1 MTETPYSL
9 DRVAI
14 RMVKEPPLYSSTPV
28 RSPDDAVRLMAEM
41 LKGYD
46 REVFCIV
53 NFRNDMT
60 PINMNIVS
68 MGTLNASLVHPREI
82 LKSSILS
89 NAAHVMAFH
98 NHPSGSLSPSQE
110 DIQITDRLQ
119 KLLDLAGIP
128 LLDHI
133 IIGNGDRYYSFRENQ
148 TLPVSENRFATAPEQ
163 IHFSPVP
170 EMMVA
175 ESTVPGKTADSNRKI
190 ESRADRVKAITDKLE
205 AGIAALFQSETYKAY
220 LSTMAKFHN
229 YSLNN
234 TLLIAMQKPDATLVA
249 GYQAWQKQHQ
259 RHVRKGEKG
268 IQIIAPSPYKA
279 KKEREV
285 LDPTTGRPKLDAQ
298 GKPVKETVEVEYPAF
313 RVATVFDVSQT
324 EGKELPS
331 LGVDELS
338 GKVDGYSRLLT
349 ALKEICPVP
358 IGFEQ
363 IGSGA
368 KGYYHTT
375 EQRIALQEG
384 MSEMQTVKTL
394 IHEMAHQRLH
404 SHEKEKPREERL
416 SARSKEVEAE
426 SVAYTVCQ
434 HFGIDTSDYSFG
446 YIAGWSSGKETAEL
460 KESLSKIRDAASEM
474 ITVIEAKLTEME
486 KAPELAAIPET
497 IPEMTTEKAARASES
512 SVRQTAGK
520 ESEKS
525 SVLQDLTA
533 KKADPKKPGHG
544 RKKPVRT
551 EEAR

>member
-28 RSPDDAVRLMAEM
+28 SSPDDAVRLMAEM

-175 ESTVPGKTADSNRKI
+175 ESTVLGKTADSNGKS

-259 RHVRKGEKG
+259 RHVKKGEKG

-285 LDPTTGRPKLDAQ
+285 LDPATGRPKLDAQ
-298 GKPVKETVEVEYPAF
+298 GKPVREIVEVEYPAF

-331 LGVDELS
+331 LGVDELT
-338 GKVDGYSRLLT
+338 GKVDSYGKLLS
-349 ALKEICPVP
+349 ALTEACPVP

-363 IGSGA
+363 IESGA

-375 EQRIALQEG
+375 EHRIALQEG
-384 MSEMQTVKTL
+384 MSEAQTVKTL

-460 KESLSKIRDAASEM
+460 KASLGKIRDAASEM
-474 ITVIEAKLTEME
+474 ITEIEAKLNEME
-486 KAPELAAIPET
+486 KAPELAVIPET
-497 IPEMTTEKAARASES
+497 APEMTPDKAAKTSGKDARQTVGREDEKA
-512 SVRQTAGK
+512 
-520 ESEKS
+520 
-525 SVLQDLTA
+525 SVLKELTA
-533 KKADPKKPGHG
+533 KKAEPKDPGRS
-544 RKKPVRT
+544 RKKP
-551 EEAR
+551 ARREQFR

>member
-14 RMVKEPPLYSSTPV
+14 RMVKEPPLYSSTPI

-163 IHFSPVP
+163 IQFSPVP

-175 ESTVPGKTADSNRKI
+175 ESTVLGKTADSNRKI

-205 AGIAALFQSETYKAY
+205 TGIAALFQSETYKAY
-220 LSTMAKFHN
+220 LSTMSKFHN

-259 RHVRKGEKG
+259 RHVKKGEKG

-285 LDPTTGRPKLDAQ
+285 LDPATGRPKLDAQ
-298 GKPVKETVEVEYPAF
+298 GKPVREIVEVEYPAF

-331 LGVDELS
+331 LGVDELT
-338 GKVDGYSRLLT
+338 GKVDSYGKLLS
-349 ALKEICPVP
+349 ALTETCPVP
-358 IGFEQ
+358 IGFEE

-375 EQRIALQEG
+375 EHRIALQEG
-384 MSEMQTVKTL
+384 MSEAQTVKTL

-416 SARSKEVEAE
+416 NARSKEVEAE

-460 KESLSKIRDAASEM
+460 KASLGKIRDAASEM
-474 ITVIEAKLTEME
+474 ITEIEAKLNEME
-486 KAPELAAIPET
+486 KAPELAVIPET
-497 IPEMTTEKAARASES
+497 APEMTPDKAAKTSGKDARQTVGREDEKA
-512 SVRQTAGK
+512 
-520 ESEKS
+520 
-525 SVLQDLTA
+525 SVLKELTA
-533 KKADPKKPGHG
+533 KKAEPKDPGRS
-544 RKKPVRT
+544 RKKSARR

>member
-1 MTETPYSL
+1 MTEKPYSL
-9 DRVAI
+9 DKVAI

-28 RSPDDAVRLMAEM
+28 RSPDDAVRLVSEM

-46 REVFCIV
+46 REVFCLV
-53 NFRNDMT
+53 NFRNDMS

-68 MGTLNASLVHPREI
+68 VGTLNASIAHPRDI
-82 LKSSILS
+82 LKSPVLS
-89 NAAHVMAFH
+89 NAASVMIFH
-98 NHPSGSLSPSQE
+98 NHPSGSLEPSKE
-110 DIQITDRLQ
+110 DVQVTDKLQ
-119 KLLDLAGIP
+119 KLFSLVEIP

-133 IIGNGDRYYSFRENQ
+133 IIGTGDRYYSFRENR
-148 TLPVSENRFATAPEQ
+148 TLPVSEQHYVTDASQLQFDV
-163 IHFSPVP
+163 VP
-170 EMMVA
+170 GMMVA
-175 ESTVPGKTADSNRKI
+175 EPAPALA
-190 ESRADRVKAITDKLE
+190 ADRKDRIKAITDKLE

-234 TLLIAMQKPDATLVA
+234 TLLIAMQRPDATLVA

-259 RHVRKGEKG
+259 RHVKKGEKG

-285 LDPTTGRPKLDAQ
+285 LDPGTGRPKLDAQ
-298 GKPVKETVEVEYPAF
+298 GKPVTEIVEVEYPAF

-331 LGVDELS
+331 LGVDELA
-338 GKVDGYSRLLT
+338 GKVDGYSQLLT
-349 ALKEICPVP
+349 ALKETCPVP

-375 EQRIALQEG
+375 EHRIALQEG

-426 SVAYTVCQ
+426 SVAYTICQ

-460 KESLSKIRDAASEM
+460 KESLGKIREAASEM
-474 ITVIEAKLTEME
+474 ITEIEAKLAEME

-497 IPEMTTEKAARASES
+497 MPEKAAKEFHSRT
-512 SVRQTAGK
+512 RQG
-520 ESEKS
+520 SEKDLEKT
-525 SVLQDLTA
+525 SVLKDLTA
-533 KKADPKKPGHG
+533 KKTGSGREGCG
-544 RKKPVRT
+544 RKKPART
-551 EEAR
+551 EESR

>member
-1 MTETPYSL
+1 MAPKPYTL
-9 DRVAI
+9 DKVAI
-14 RMVKEPPLYSSTPV
+14 RMVKEPPLYSETPV

-53 NFRNDMT
+53 NFRNDMS

-68 MGTLNASLVHPREI
+68 MGTLNASLIHPREI
-82 LKSSILS
+82 LKSPILS

-98 NHPSGSLSPSQE
+98 NHPTGSLTPSQE
-110 DIQITDRLQ
+110 DIQTTDRLQ
-119 KLLDLAGIP
+119 KLFDLAGIP

-163 IHFSPVP
+163 VHFSPVP
-170 EMMVA
+170 GMMVA
-175 ESTVPGKTADSNRKI
+175 EGTAVPGKAAESKGKS
-190 ESRADRVKAITDKLE
+190 ESRADRIKAITDKLE

-220 LSTMAKFHN
+220 LSTMSKFHN

-234 TLLIAMQKPDATLVA
+234 TLLIAMQRPDATLVA

-285 LDPTTGRPKLDAQ
+285 LDPATGRPKLDAQ

-331 LGVDELS
+331 LGVNELS
-338 GKVDGYSRLLT
+338 GRVDGYSRLLT
-349 ALKEICPVP
+349 ALKDICPVP

-363 IGSGA
+363 IESGA

-394 IHEMAHQRLH
+394 IHEMAHQKLH

-416 SARSKEVEAE
+416 TARSKEVEAE

-460 KESLSKIRDAASEM
+460 KESLGKIRDAASEL
-474 ITVIEAKLTEME
+474 ITGIEEKLAEME

-497 IPEMTTEKAARASES
+497 ISETASKESPNKA
-512 SVRQTAGK
+512 RQTAGK

-525 SVLQDLTA
+525 SVLQDLTV
-533 KKADPKKPGHG
+533 KKESPKKPGRG

-551 EEAR
+551 EVAR

>member
-175 ESTVPGKTADSNRKI
+175 ESTVPGKTADSNRII

-363 IGSGA
+363 IESGA

-394 IHEMAHQRLH
+394 IHEMAHQKLH

-416 SARSKEVEAE
+416 TARSKEVEAE

-460 KESLSKIRDAASEM
+460 KESLGKIRDAASEL
-474 ITVIEAKLTEME
+474 ITDIEAKLAEMQ

-497 IPEMTTEKAARASES
+497 ISETASKESPNKA
-512 SVRQTAGK
+512 RQTAGK

-525 SVLQDLTA
+525 SVLQDLSA

-544 RKKPVRT
+544 RKRPVRT

>member
-14 RMVKEPPLYSSTPV
+14 RMVKEPPLYSAAPV

-363 IGSGA
+363 IESGA

-394 IHEMAHQRLH
+394 IHEMAHQKLH

-416 SARSKEVEAE
+416 TARSKEVEAE

-460 KESLSKIRDAASEM
+460 KESLGKIRDAASEL
-474 ITVIEAKLTEME
+474 ITDIEAKLAEMQ

-497 IPEMTTEKAARASES
+497 ISETASKESPNKA
-512 SVRQTAGK
+512 RQTAGK

-525 SVLQDLTA
+525 SVLQDLSA

-544 RKKPVRT
+544 RKRPVRT

>member
-324 EGKELPS
+324 EGKDLPS

-363 IGSGA
+363 IESGA

-394 IHEMAHQRLH
+394 IHEMAHQKLH

-416 SARSKEVEAE
+416 TARSKEVEAE

-460 KESLSKIRDAASEM
+460 KESLGKIRDAASEL
-474 ITVIEAKLTEME
+474 ITDIEAKLAEMQ

-497 IPEMTTEKAARASES
+497 ISETASKESPNKA
-512 SVRQTAGK
+512 RQTAGK

-525 SVLQDLTA
+525 SVLQDLSA
-533 KKADPKKPGHG
+533 KKADPKKPGHD

>member
-1 MTETPYSL
+1 MTEKPYSL
-9 DRVAI
+9 DKVAI

-28 RSPDDAVRLMAEM
+28 RSPDDAVRLVSEM

-46 REVFCIV
+46 REVFCLV
-53 NFRNDMT
+53 NFRNDMS

-68 MGTLNASLVHPREI
+68 VGTLNASIAHPRDI
-82 LKSSILS
+82 LKSPVLS
-89 NAAHVMAFH
+89 NAASVMIFH
-98 NHPSGSLSPSQE
+98 NHPSGSLEPSKE
-110 DIQITDRLQ
+110 DVQVTDKLQ
-119 KLLDLAGIP
+119 KLFSLVEIP

-133 IIGNGDRYYSFRENQ
+133 IIGIGDRYYSFRENR
-148 TLPVSENRFATAPEQ
+148 TLPVSEQHYVTDASQLKFD
-163 IHFSPVP
+163 SVP
-170 EMMVA
+170 GVMVA
-175 ESTVPGKTADSNRKI
+175 EPTPTLA
-190 ESRADRVKAITDKLE
+190 ADRKDRIKAITDKLE

-259 RHVRKGEKG
+259 RQVKKGEKG

-285 LDPTTGRPKLDAQ
+285 LDPGTGRPKLDAQ
-298 GKPVKETVEVEYPAF
+298 GKPVTEIVEVEYPAF

-331 LGVDELS
+331 LGVDELA
-338 GKVDGYSRLLT
+338 GKVDGYSQLLT
-349 ALKEICPVP
+349 ALKETCPVT
-358 IGFEQ
+358 IGFEK

-375 EQRIALQEG
+375 EHRIALQEG

-426 SVAYTVCQ
+426 SVAYTICQ

-460 KESLSKIRDAASEM
+460 KESLGKIRETASEM
-474 ITVIEAKLTEME
+474 ITEIESKLAEME
-486 KAPELAAIPET
+486 KAPELAAIPKAM
-497 IPEMTTEKAARASES
+497 PEKAAKVSKASQSRTNQKDE
-512 SVRQTAGK
+512 K
-520 ESEKS
+520 ESEKA
-525 SVLQDLTA
+525 SVLKELTG
-533 KKADPKKPGHG
+533 KKREPQKKGHG
-544 RKKPVRT
+544 RKKPART
-551 EEAR
+551 EESR

>member
-14 RMVKEPPLYSSTPV
+14 RMVKEPPLYSSTPI
-28 RSPDDAVRLMAEM
+28 RSPDDAVRLMAKM

-249 GYQAWQKQHQ
+249 GYKAWQKQHQ

-331 LGVDELS
+331 IGVNELS
-338 GKVDGYSRLLT
+338 GGVEGYEALFD
-349 ALKEICPVP
+349 ALKATCPVP
-358 IGFEQ
+358 ISFED
-363 IGSGA
+363 IPSGA
-368 KGYYHTT
+368 KGYYHT
-375 EQRIALQEG
+375 EEHRIALQEG
-384 MSEMQTVKTL
+384 MSQMQTVKTL
-394 IHEMAHQRLH
+394 IHEMSHERMH
-404 SHEKEKPREERL
+404 SHEKEKPVEERL
-416 SARSKEVEAE
+416 SRRSMEVEAE
-426 SVAYTVCQ
+426 SVAFVVGTALSAE
-434 HFGIDTSDYSFG
+434 HPELKLDFSDYSFG

-460 KESLSKIRDAASEM
+460 KASLGRIQATASEM
-474 ITVIEAKLTEME
+474 ISEIEGHLQELQKSEQL
-486 KAPELAAIPET
+486 KAVDEIDQ
-497 IPEMTTEKAARASES
+497 KAAAMEPVKI
-512 SVRQTAGK
+512 SVVAEPSVIDKPSILANLHKEMPKAQKPAVSKGK
-520 ESEKS
+520 EEC
-525 SVLQDLTA
+525 L
-533 KKADPKKPGHG
+533 
-544 RKKPVRT
+544 
-551 EEAR
+551 

>member
-1 MTETPYSL
+1 
-9 DRVAI
+9 
-14 RMVKEPPLYSSTPV
+14 MVKEPPLYSSTPI

-163 IHFSPVP
+163 IQFSPVP

-175 ESTVPGKTADSNRKI
+175 ESTVLGKTADSNRKI

-205 AGIAALFQSETYKAY
+205 TGIAALFQSETYKAY
-220 LSTMAKFHN
+220 LSTMSKFHN

-259 RHVRKGEKG
+259 RHVKKGEKG

-285 LDPTTGRPKLDAQ
+285 LDPATGRPKLDAQ
-298 GKPVKETVEVEYPAF
+298 GKPVREIVEVEYPAF

-331 LGVDELS
+331 LGVDELT
-338 GKVDGYSRLLT
+338 GKVDSYGKLLS
-349 ALKEICPVP
+349 ALTETCPVP
-358 IGFEQ
+358 IGFEE

-375 EQRIALQEG
+375 EHRIALQEG
-384 MSEMQTVKTL
+384 MSEAQTVKTL

-416 SARSKEVEAE
+416 NARSKEVEAE

-460 KESLSKIRDAASEM
+460 KASLGKIRDAASEM
-474 ITVIEAKLTEME
+474 ITEIEAKLNEME
-486 KAPELAAIPET
+486 KAPELAVIPET
-497 IPEMTTEKAARASES
+497 APEMTPDKAAKTSGKDARQTVGREDEKA
-512 SVRQTAGK
+512 
-520 ESEKS
+520 
-525 SVLQDLTA
+525 SVLKELTA
-533 KKADPKKPGHG
+533 KKAEPKDPGRS
-544 RKKPVRT
+544 RKKP
-551 EEAR
+551 ARREQFR

>member
-9 DRVAI
+9 DKVAI

-28 RSPDDAVRLMAEM
+28 SSPDDAVRLMAEM

-163 IHFSPVP
+163 IQFSPVP

-249 GYQAWQKQHQ
+249 GYQAWQKQHK
-259 RHVRKGEKG
+259 RHVKKGEKG

-285 LDPTTGRPKLDAQ
+285 LDPATGRPKLDAQ
-298 GKPVKETVEVEYPAF
+298 GKPVREIVEVEYPAF

-331 LGVDELS
+331 LGVDELT
-338 GKVDGYSRLLT
+338 GKVDSYGKLLS
-349 ALKEICPVP
+349 ALTEACPVP

-363 IGSGA
+363 IESGA

-375 EQRIALQEG
+375 EHRIALQEG
-384 MSEMQTVKTL
+384 MSEAQTVKTL

-416 SARSKEVEAE
+416 NARSKEVEAE

-460 KESLSKIRDAASEM
+460 KESLGKIRDAASEM
-474 ITVIEAKLTEME
+474 ITEIEAKLNEME
-486 KAPELAAIPET
+486 KAPELAVIPET
-497 IPEMTTEKAARASES
+497 APEMTPDKAAKTSGKDARQTVGREDEKA
-512 SVRQTAGK
+512 
-520 ESEKS
+520 
-525 SVLQDLTA
+525 SVLKELTA
-533 KKADPKKPGHG
+533 KKAEPKDPGRS
-544 RKKPVRT
+544 RKKP
-551 EEAR
+551 ARREQFR

>member
-190 ESRADRVKAITDKLE
+190 ESRANRVKAITDKLE

-298 GKPVKETVEVEYPAF
+298 GKPVKETVEVEYQAF

-363 IGSGA
+363 IESGA

-394 IHEMAHQRLH
+394 IHEMAHQKLH

-416 SARSKEVEAE
+416 TARSKEVEAE

-460 KESLSKIRDAASEM
+460 KESLGKIRDAASEL
-474 ITVIEAKLTEME
+474 ITDIEAKLAEMQ

-497 IPEMTTEKAARASES
+497 ISETASKESPNKA
-512 SVRQTAGK
+512 RQTAGK

-525 SVLQDLTA
+525 SVLQDLSA

-544 RKKPVRT
+544 RKRPVRT

>member
-1 MTETPYSL
+1 MTETLYSL
-9 DRVAI
+9 DKVAI

-46 REVFCIV
+46 RKVFCIV

-205 AGIAALFQSETYKAY
+205 TGIAALFQSETYKAY
-220 LSTMAKFHN
+220 LSTMSKFHN

-259 RHVRKGEKG
+259 RYVKKGEKG

-285 LDPTTGRPKLDAQ
+285 QEPATGRPKLDAQ
-298 GKPVKETVEVEYPAF
+298 GKPVREIVEVEYPAF

-331 LGVDELS
+331 LGVDELT
-338 GKVDGYSRLLT
+338 GKVDSYGKLLS
-349 ALKEICPVP
+349 ALTETCPVP

-363 IGSGA
+363 IESGA

-375 EQRIALQEG
+375 EHRIALQEG
-384 MSEMQTVKTL
+384 MSEAQTVKTL

-404 SHEKEKPREERL
+404 FHEKEKPREERL

-460 KESLSKIRDAASEM
+460 KESLGKIRDAASEM
-474 ITVIEAKLTEME
+474 ITEIEAKLNEME
-486 KAPELAAIPET
+486 KAPELAAVPET
-497 IPEMTTEKAARASES
+497 APEMTPDKAAKTSGKDS
-512 SVRQTAGK
+512 RQTVGR
-520 ESEKS
+520 EDEKV
-525 SVLQDLTA
+525 SVLKELTA
-533 KKADPKKPGHG
+533 KKAEPKDLGRS
-544 RKKPVRT
+544 RKKP
-551 EEAR
+551 ARREQSR

>member
-9 DRVAI
+9 DKVAI

-28 RSPDDAVRLMAEM
+28 RSPDDAVRLVSEM

-46 REVFCIV
+46 REVFCLV
-53 NFRNDMT
+53 NFRNDMS

-68 MGTLNASLVHPREI
+68 VGTLNASIAHPRDI
-82 LKSSILS
+82 LKSPVLS
-89 NAAHVMAFH
+89 NAASVMIFH
-98 NHPSGSLSPSQE
+98 NHPSGSLEPSKE
-110 DIQITDRLQ
+110 DVQVTDKLQ
-119 KLLDLAGIP
+119 KLFSLVEIP

-133 IIGNGDRYYSFRENQ
+133 IIGIGDRYYSFRENR
-148 TLPVSENRFATAPEQ
+148 TLPVSEQHYVTDASQLKFD
-163 IHFSPVP
+163 SVP
-170 EMMVA
+170 GVMVA
-175 ESTVPGKTADSNRKI
+175 EPPPTLA
-190 ESRADRVKAITDKLE
+190 ADRKDRIKAITDKLE

-259 RHVRKGEKG
+259 RHVKKGEKG

-285 LDPTTGRPKLDAQ
+285 LDPGTGRPKLDAQ
-298 GKPVKETVEVEYPAF
+298 GKPVTEIVEVEYPAF

-331 LGVDELS
+331 LGVDELA
-338 GKVDGYSRLLT
+338 GKVDGYSQLLT
-349 ALKEICPVP
+349 ALKETCPVT
-358 IGFEQ
+358 IGFEK

-375 EQRIALQEG
+375 EHRIALQEG

-426 SVAYTVCQ
+426 SVAYTICQ

-460 KESLSKIRDAASEM
+460 KESLGKIRETASEM
-474 ITVIEAKLTEME
+474 ITEIESKLAEME
-486 KAPELAAIPET
+486 KAPELAAIPKAM
-497 IPEMTTEKAARASES
+497 PEKAAKVSKASQSRTNQKDE
-512 SVRQTAGK
+512 K
-520 ESEKS
+520 ESEKA
-525 SVLQDLTA
+525 SVLKELTG
-533 KKADPKKPGHG
+533 KKREPQKKGHG
-544 RKKPVRT
+544 RKKPART
-551 EEAR
+551 EESR

>member
-1 MTETPYSL
+1 MTETPYTL
-9 DRVAI
+9 DKVAI

-163 IHFSPVP
+163 IQFSPVP

-175 ESTVPGKTADSNRKI
+175 ESTVLGKTADSNRKI

-205 AGIAALFQSETYKAY
+205 TGIAALFQSETYKAY
-220 LSTMAKFHN
+220 LSTMSKFHN

-259 RHVRKGEKG
+259 RHVKKGEKG

-285 LDPTTGRPKLDAQ
+285 LDPATGRPKLDAQ
-298 GKPVKETVEVEYPAF
+298 GKPVREIVEVEYPAF

-331 LGVDELS
+331 LGVDELT
-338 GKVDGYSRLLT
+338 GKVDSYGKLLS
-349 ALKEICPVP
+349 ALTEACPVP

-363 IGSGA
+363 IESGA

-375 EQRIALQEG
+375 EHRIALQEG
-384 MSEMQTVKTL
+384 MSEAQTVKTL

-404 SHEKEKPREERL
+404 SHEKEKPKEERL

-460 KESLSKIRDAASEM
+460 KESLGKIRDAASEM
-474 ITVIEAKLTEME
+474 ITEIEAKLNEME
-486 KAPELAAIPET
+486 KAPELAAVPET
-497 IPEMTTEKAARASES
+497 APEMAPDKAVKTSGKDAR
-512 SVRQTAGK
+512 QMAGR
-520 ESEKS
+520 EDEKS
-525 SVLQDLTA
+525 SVLKELTA
-533 KKADPKKPGHG
+533 KKAEPKNPERGRRKPA
-544 RKKPVRT
+544 RR
-551 EEAR
+551 EESR

>member
-220 LSTMAKFHN
+220 LSTMSKFHN

-349 ALKEICPVP
+349 ALKEICPVS

-363 IGSGA
+363 IESGA

-394 IHEMAHQRLH
+394 IHEMAHQKLH

-416 SARSKEVEAE
+416 TARSKEVEAE

-460 KESLSKIRDAASEM
+460 KESLGKIRDAASEL
-474 ITVIEAKLTEME
+474 ITDIEAKLAEMQ

-497 IPEMTTEKAARASES
+497 ISETASKESPNKA
-512 SVRQTAGK
+512 RQTAGK

-525 SVLQDLTA
+525 SVLQDLSA

-544 RKKPVRT
+544 RKRPVRT

>member
-14 RMVKEPPLYSSTPV
+14 RMVKEPPLYSSTPI
-28 RSPDDAVRLMAEM
+28 RSPDDAVRLMAKM

-163 IHFSPVP
+163 IQFSPVP

-175 ESTVPGKTADSNRKI
+175 ESTVLGKTADSNRKI

-205 AGIAALFQSETYKAY
+205 TGIAALFQSETYKAY
-220 LSTMAKFHN
+220 LSTMSKFHN

-259 RHVRKGEKG
+259 RHVKKGEKG

-285 LDPTTGRPKLDAQ
+285 LDPATGRPKLDAQ
-298 GKPVKETVEVEYPAF
+298 GKPVREIVEVEYPAF

-331 LGVDELS
+331 LGVDELT
-338 GKVDGYSRLLT
+338 GKVDSYGKLLS
-349 ALKEICPVP
+349 ALTEACPVP

-363 IGSGA
+363 IESGA

-375 EQRIALQEG
+375 EHRIALQEG
-384 MSEMQTVKTL
+384 MSEAQTVKTL

-404 SHEKEKPREERL
+404 SHEKEKPKEERL

-460 KESLSKIRDAASEM
+460 KESLGKIRDAASEM
-474 ITVIEAKLTEME
+474 ITEIEAKLNEME
-486 KAPELAAIPET
+486 KAPELAAVPET
-497 IPEMTTEKAARASES
+497 APEMAPDKAVKTSGKDAR
-512 SVRQTAGK
+512 QMAGR
-520 ESEKS
+520 EDEKS
-525 SVLQDLTA
+525 SVLKELTA
-533 KKADPKKPGHG
+533 KKAEPKNPERGRRKPA
-544 RKKPVRT
+544 RR
-551 EEAR
+551 EESR

>member
-175 ESTVPGKTADSNRKI
+175 ESTVPGKTANSNRKI
-190 ESRADRVKAITDKLE
+190 ESRTDRVKAITDKLE

-363 IGSGA
+363 IESGA

-394 IHEMAHQRLH
+394 IHEMAHQKLH

-416 SARSKEVEAE
+416 TARSKEVEAE

-460 KESLSKIRDAASEM
+460 KESLGKIRDAASEL
-474 ITVIEAKLTEME
+474 ITDIEAKLAEMQ

-497 IPEMTTEKAARASES
+497 ISETASKESPNKA
-512 SVRQTAGK
+512 RQTAGK

-525 SVLQDLTA
+525 SVLQDLSA

-544 RKKPVRT
+544 RKRPVRT